1 MNSATTQAPHVVKL
15 LHQIMTL
22 CRALLEA
29 NTIKQAKNKS
39 KDGRSMRKNFLS
51 FLVAAFKTVK
61 DNFGEETNSIMYEAG
76 CKRISSWLGIDDL
89 IRVVPSIYE
98 ICINQKLTEV
108 LIQDDVVSPFSSQS
122 RTTPGTSDISVTDA
136 DGSEAQDGE
145 QPYPVLFKWDADG
158 TTVIL
163 GFPTVT
169 WQSNVLF

>member
-1 MNSATTQAPHVVKL
+1 MNSATTQAQHVVKL

-22 CRALLEA
+22 CRGLLEA

-51 FLVAAFKTVK
+51 FLVAAFKNVK
-61 DNFGEETNSIMYEAG
+61 DIFGEEANSIVYEAG

-98 ICINQKLTEV
+98 ICTNQKITG
-108 LIQDDVVSPFSSQS
+108 LIMQQDVISPFSSQS
-122 RTTPGTSDISVTDA
+122 RTPSIGTSEISISVT
-136 DGSEAQDGE
+136 DGSEAQGGE
-145 QPYPVLFKWDADG
+145 QTLFKWDADG

-163 GFPTVT
+163 AFPTIT